1 MATPTNPTDAELDA
15 FIKLYLGVVGI
26 DISVLPLSDS
36 NALVD
41 QEDVLSACRQRI
53 RQNFEVLDLELDVQY
68 NLATYYTSP
77 QSIWADPDPNTICF
91 VKKP

>member
-26 DISVLPLSDS
+26 DISVLPAADDS
-36 NALVD
+36 ALVD
-41 QEDVLSACRQRI
+41 QADVLSACRTRI
-53 RQNFEVLDLELDVQY
+53 RQNFQVLDLELDVQY

-77 QSIWADPDPNTICF
+77 QSIWTDPNTICF